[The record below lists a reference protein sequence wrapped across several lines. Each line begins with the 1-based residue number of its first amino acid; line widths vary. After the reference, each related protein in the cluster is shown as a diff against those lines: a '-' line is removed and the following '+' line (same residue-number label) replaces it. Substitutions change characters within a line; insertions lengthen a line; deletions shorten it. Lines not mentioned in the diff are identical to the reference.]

1 VDFECLTVTLNSTF
15 KQQKRLRNSLA
26 HNLIIKNRRQK
37 MNDNIT
43 KDDLK
48 QFGLLLVEQFKQIIE
63 TNQNKENDNLNP
75 EWLKSRV
82 VRKLMDMSAASL
94 QNLRIT
100 KKVRF
105 KKVLGS
111 YYYNKSDLMNL
122 FNDIK

>member
-1 VDFECLTVTLNSTF
+1 MDG
-15 KQQKRLRNSLA
+15 
-26 HNLIIKNRRQK
+26 
-37 MNDNIT
+37 NIT

-48 QFGLLLVEQFKQIIE
+48 QFGLLLMEQFKQVIE
-63 TNQNKENDNLNP
+63 NNQNEEDNDLNP
-75 EWLKSRV
+75 EWLKGRA

-100 KKVRF
+100 GKVRF

-122 FNDIK
+122 FNDEN